1 MPYLVSNVQQ
11 SEERMYK
18 PFNQFD
24 ALALAAIIAL
34 ALFCRHYAQVDA
46 QVEGSALAHIFG
58 SLADIAGKT
67 F

>member
-1 MPYLVSNVQQ
+1 
-11 SEERMYK
+11 MYK

-24 ALALAAIIAL
+24 ALALAAIVAL

>member
-1 MPYLVSNVQQ
+1 
-11 SEERMYK
+11 MYK

-24 ALALAAIIAL
+24 ALALAVIAAL

-46 QVEGSALAHIFG
+46 QVQGSALAHIFG
-58 SLADIAGKT
+58 SLADLGGKL

>member
-1 MPYLVSNVQQ
+1 
-11 SEERMYK
+11 MYK

-24 ALALAAIIAL
+24 ALTLAVIAAV

-46 QVEGSALAHIFG
+46 QVEGSALAHIFD
-58 SLADIAGKT
+58 SLTGLLGR

>member
-1 MPYLVSNVQQ
+1 
-11 SEERMYK
+11 MYK

-24 ALALAAIIAL
+24 ALTLAIIAAL

-46 QVEGSALAHIFG
+46 QVPGSALAHIFG
-58 SLADIAGKT
+58 SLADLTRGL